1 MSTTDKSPSVS
12 TVAGKFLTF
21 QVADEEY
28 GIEINAVREIIGT
41 LPITPVPGSPPEMM
55 GVVNLRGK
63 VIPVVSMRVRFG
75 MPPGE
80 PHPQNVILVVDGR
93 SGPIGLFADR
103 VKEVAKFTEADTEP
117 PPAYGLAVDTTM
129 VAAIGKSQGRI
140 RILLDIQRVLG
151 ATEAIIAAKI

>member
-1 MSTTDKSPSVS
+1 MSQPTTQANE
-12 TVAGKFLTF
+12 AGLAGTFLTF
-21 QVADEEY
+21 QIANEEY
-28 GIEINAVREIIGT
+28 GIAINSVREIIGT

-63 VIPVVSMRVRFG
+63 VIPVVSMRARFG
-75 MPPGE
+75 MAAGE
-80 PHPQNVILVVDGR
+80 PHPENVILVVDGR

-103 VKEVAKFTEADTEP
+103 VREVAKFAPSDTEP

-151 ATEAIIAAKI
+151 ATESALAAKP

>member
-1 MSTTDKSPSVS
+1 MSTPDKPNAGVS
-12 TVAGKFLTF
+12 GKFLTF

-28 GIEINAVREIIGT
+28 GIGINSVREIIGT

-80 PHPQNVILVVDGR
+80 LHPQNVILVVDGR
-93 SGPIGLFADR
+93 SGPIGLYADR
-103 VKEVAKFTEADTEP
+103 VKEVANFTEADTEP
-117 PPAYGLAVDTTM
+117 PPSYGLAVDTTM

-151 ATEAIIAAKI
+151 STEAVIAAKA

>member
-1 MSTTDKSPSVS
+1 MSTDTKP
-12 TVAGKFLTF
+12 TGGIAGKFLTF

-41 LPITPVPGSPPEMM
+41 LPITPVPGSPSEMM

-80 PHPQNVILVVDGR
+80 PHPENVILVVDGR
-93 SGPIGLFADR
+93 TGPIGLFADR
-103 VKEVAKFTEADTEP
+103 VKEVANFAAADTEP
-117 PPAYGLAVDTTM
+117 PPSYGLSVDTTM
-129 VAAIGKSQGRI
+129 VAAIGKSQGKI

-151 ATEAIIAAKI
+151 ATEFALAAPQ

>member
-1 MSTTDKSPSVS
+1 MSTQPSGANA
-12 TVAGKFLTF
+12 AGLSGTFLTF
-21 QVADEEY
+21 QIANEEY
-28 GIEINAVREIIGT
+28 GIAINAVREIIGT

-63 VIPVVSMRVRFG
+63 VIPVVSIRARFG
-75 MPPGE
+75 MAEGE
-80 PHPQNVILVVDGR
+80 PHAENVILVVDGR

-103 VKEVAKFTEADTEP
+103 VREVAKFTPADTEP

-129 VAAIGKSQGRI
+129 VAAIGKSQGKI

-151 ATEAIIAAKI
+151 ATESALANRA

>member
-1 MSTTDKSPSVS
+1 MNTPTT
-12 TVAGKFLTF
+12 TGVAGKFLTF

-41 LPITPVPGSPPEMM
+41 LPITPVPGSPAEMM

-75 MPPGE
+75 LPPGE
-80 PHPQNVILVVDGR
+80 PHPENVILVVDGR
-93 SGPIGLFADR
+93 TGPIGLFADR
-103 VKEVAKFTEADTEP
+103 VREVANFAATDTEP
-117 PPAYGLAVDTTM
+117 PPSYGLSVDTTM
-129 VAAIGKSQGRI
+129 VAAIGKSQGKI

-151 ATEAIIAAKI
+151 ATESALVTPT

>member
-1 MSTTDKSPSVS
+1 MSSPTPEAANSC
-12 TVAGKFLTF
+12 VAGKFLTF
-21 QVADEEY
+21 QVAEEEY

-63 VIPVVSMRVRFG
+63 VIPVVSMRARFG

-80 PHPQNVILVVDGR
+80 LHPQNVILVVDGR

-129 VAAIGKSQGRI
+129 VKAIGKSQGRI

-151 ATEAIIAAKI
+151 STEAVIAAKA

>member
-1 MSTTDKSPSVS
+1 MSTPEKTSAGVS
-12 TVAGKFLTF
+12 GKFLTF
-21 QVADEEY
+21 QVAEEEY

-41 LPITPVPGSPPEMM
+41 LPITPVPGSPGEML

-75 MPPGE
+75 MQPGE
-80 PHPQNVILVVDGR
+80 PHAENVILVVDGR

-103 VKEVAKFTEADTEP
+103 VKEVANFTEADTEP
-117 PPAYGLAVDTTM
+117 PPSYGLSVDTTM
-129 VAAIGKSQGRI
+129 VKAIGKSQGRI

-151 ATEAIIAAKI
+151 STESALASQA

>member
-1 MSTTDKSPSVS
+1 MSTPAPEAANSC
-12 TVAGKFLTF
+12 VAGKFLTF
-21 QVADEEY
+21 QVAEEEY

-80 PHPQNVILVVDGR
+80 PKLISASR
-93 SGPIGLFADR
+93 
-103 VKEVAKFTEADTEP
+103 
-117 PPAYGLAVDTTM
+117 
-129 VAAIGKSQGRI
+129 
-140 RILLDIQRVLG
+140 
-151 ATEAIIAAKI
+151 

>member
-1 MSTTDKSPSVS
+1 MSNDSKTTAG
-12 TVAGKFLTF
+12 VAGKFLTF

-41 LPITPVPGSPPEMM
+41 LPITPVPGAPPEML
-55 GVVNLRGK
+55 GVLNLRGK
-63 VIPVVSMRVRFG
+63 VIPVISMRARFG
-75 MPPGE
+75 RPPGE
-80 PHPQNVILVVDGR
+80 AHAQNVILVVDGR

-103 VKEVAKFTEADTEP
+103 VLEVAKFNETDTEP

-129 VAAIGKSQGRI
+129 VAAIGKSQGKI

-151 ATEAIIAAKI
+151 STEAAIAAKT

>member
-1 MSTTDKSPSVS
+1 MSTPDKPNAG
-12 TVAGKFLTF
+12 VAGKFLTF
-21 QVADEEY
+21 QVAEEEY
-28 GIEINAVREIIGT
+28 GIGINSVREIIGT

-55 GVVNLRGK
+55 V
-63 VIPVVSMRVRFG
+63 PVVSMRVRFG

-80 PHPQNVILVVDGR
+80 LHPQNVILVVDGR

-103 VKEVAKFTEADTEP
+103 VKEVANFTEADTEP

-151 ATEAIIAAKI
+151 STESALAAKG

>member
-1 MSTTDKSPSVS
+1 MSTPS
-12 TVAGKFLTF
+12 TTTAGIAGKFLTF

-41 LPITPVPGSPPEMM
+41 LPITPVPGSPAEMM

-80 PHPQNVILVVDGR
+80 PHPENVILVVDGR
-93 SGPIGLFADR
+93 TGPIGLFADR
-103 VKEVAKFTEADTEP
+103 VKEVANFAAADTEP

-129 VAAIGKSQGRI
+129 VAAIGKSQGKI

-151 ATEAIIAAKI
+151 ATESALAVKS

>member
-1 MSTTDKSPSVS
+1 MSTPTTASPGVS
-12 TVAGKFLTF
+12 GKYLTF

-63 VIPVVSMRVRFG
+63 VIPVVSMRARFG
-75 MPPGE
+75 IPPGE
-80 PHPQNVILVVDGR
+80 PHPQNVILVIDGR

-103 VKEVAKFTEADTEP
+103 VKEVAAFTEADTEP

-151 ATEAIIAAKI
+151 STT

>member
-1 MSTTDKSPSVS
+1 MSTPTTASPGVS
-12 TVAGKFLTF
+12 GKYLTF

-63 VIPVVSMRVRFG
+63 VIPVISMRVRFG
-75 MPPGE
+75 MMPGE

-103 VKEVAKFTEADTEP
+103 VKEVANFTEADTVP
-117 PPAYGLAVDTTM
+117 PPTYGLVVETTM
-129 VAAIGKSQGRI
+129 VKSIGNAHGKI

-151 ATEAIIAAKI
+151 ATDVTLAAT

>member
-1 MSTTDKSPSVS
+1 MSTPT
-12 TVAGKFLTF
+12 TTGVAGKFLTF

-41 LPITPVPGSPPEMM
+41 LPITPVPGSPSEMM

-75 MPPGE
+75 LPPGE
-80 PHPQNVILVVDGR
+80 PHPENVILVVDGR
-93 SGPIGLFADR
+93 TGPIGLFADR
-103 VKEVAKFTEADTEP
+103 VREVANFAATDTEP
-117 PPAYGLAVDTTM
+117 PPSYGLSVDTTM
-129 VAAIGKSQGRI
+129 VAAIGKSQGKI

-151 ATEAIIAAKI
+151 ATESALATPT